1 MLTRR
6 LTGMLIAA
14 VSLVAGLM
22 ATVVQ
27 ISPAAADDCIQQVE
41 TSPGVWEY
49 VNTCTGDDGGDGGD
63 EGGGDEGG
71 GDDGGT
77 EPECYLGREDSF
89 DYDWSYCTEDGLSCY
104 VYAPPP
110 TAPNPEDWPE
120 KPPGMS
126 EDAVYSVL
134 TCFTQPPE
142 EDVVIYGPPEWIEPP
157 EDVINWEQEAVQA
170 FGQLVAPDFDLA
182 FNPPAKSYVTLD
194 TWYWAEGATDG
205 ELEGTS
211 AAGLVAIATPERL
224 EVQPG
229 DGSATLTCPFSV
241 TQSDACSYVYEK
253 ASVNGTATVDGEPAY
268 AGQARLVY
276 TVRFEFNGEVME
288 IAGAPTVFET
298 PWEGTPIP
306 VAEIQAIV
314 EDE

>member
-6 LTGMLIAA
+6 LTGLLLAA
-14 VSLVAGLM
+14 VTLVGT
-22 ATVVQ
+22 TVITLVQ
-27 ISPAAADDCIQQVE
+27 VSPAAAEDCWQQVE
-41 TSPGVWEY
+41 TSPGVYEY
-49 VNTCTGDDGGDGGD
+49 VNTCAGDDGEGEGDDGGDGGD
-63 EGGGDEGG
+63 DGGGS
-71 GDDGGT
+71 T
-77 EPECYLGREDSF
+77 EPECYLGREDIF
-89 DYDWSYCTEDGLSCY
+89 DYDWSYCEGELSCY
-104 VYAPPP
+104 VYSPPP
-110 TAPNPEDWPE
+110 TAPTPEDWPE
-120 KPPGMS
+120 KPAGTPDG
-126 EDAVYSVL
+126 AVYAVL

-142 EDVVIYGPPEWIEPP
+142 EDVVIYENLWLEPP

-205 ELEGTS
+205 EIEGTS
-211 AAGLVAIATPERL
+211 AAGLVATATPERL

-229 DGSATLTCPFSV
+229 DGSGTLNCPFSV

-276 TVRFEFNGEVME
+276 TVRFEFNGEIME

-314 EDE
+314 QDE